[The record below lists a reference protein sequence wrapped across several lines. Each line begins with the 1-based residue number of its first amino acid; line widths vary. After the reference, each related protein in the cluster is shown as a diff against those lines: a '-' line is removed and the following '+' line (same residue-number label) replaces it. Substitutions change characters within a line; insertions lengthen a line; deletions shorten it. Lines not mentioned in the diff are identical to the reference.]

1 MLKESPLIEEHRQ
14 LKARFINFH
23 GWKLPLTFSSPAREH
38 LNVREHSGLFD
49 VSHLGDIRVQG
60 PGALQLLQKCLT
72 SDASSLQKNQ
82 SQYSLICNERGGILD
97 DLILY
102 CFKSK
107 EDYLLCVNAS
117 CLKKDLNW
125 LNRHNSFGATLRDES
140 DLRARLALQG
150 PSSRAVLSDVFS
162 DMPESI
168 KKNHFKWRR
177 FESELV
183 MVSATGYTGEKGFE
197 ILSSPSVAVLLW
209 RKILTTK
216 HSCLP
221 VGLAARDTLRMEM
234 KYPLYGQDI
243 NEHTDPYSAGL
254 GFAVKN
260 PEPFIGS
267 SSLLKK
273 QVKKKWVGFQLRI
286 PSGVPRKGHRIFVAN
301 KPVGEVTGGA
311 GSPSLNKI
319 IGLGYLPKEYS
330 RPCQRIQVEIHGN
343 LVPAEIVA
351 TPFIKRSV
359 NK

>member
-1 MLKESPLIEEHRQ
+1 MLKESPLIEEHRR

-38 LNVREHSGLFD
+38 LNVRKHSGLFD
-49 VSHLGDIRVQG
+49 VSHLGDIRAQG
-60 PGALQLLQKCLT
+60 PGALRLLQKCLT
-72 SDASSLQKNQ
+72 SDFTSLRQNQ
-82 SQYSLICNERGGILD
+82 SRYSLICNEEGGIID

-102 CFKSK
+102 CLKPK

-117 CLKKDLNW
+117 RLKKDLNW
-125 LNRHNSFGATLRDES
+125 LNSHNSFGATLRDES

-150 PSSRAVLSDVFS
+150 PSSEALLSNVFA
-162 DMPESI
+162 DTPP
-168 KKNHFKWRR
+168 KKNYFKWFR
-177 FESELV
+177 FESEPV

-197 ILSSPSVAVLLW
+197 ILTSLSVAVPLW

-216 HSCLP
+216 YFCLP
-221 VGLAARDTLRMEM
+221 AGLAARDTLRMEM
-234 KYPLYGQDI
+234 KYPLYGQDL
-243 NEHTDPYSAGL
+243 NENTDPYSAGL